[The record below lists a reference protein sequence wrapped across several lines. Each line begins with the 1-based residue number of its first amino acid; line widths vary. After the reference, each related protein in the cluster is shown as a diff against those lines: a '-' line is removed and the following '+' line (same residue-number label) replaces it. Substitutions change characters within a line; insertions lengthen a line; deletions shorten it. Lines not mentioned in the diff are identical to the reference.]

1 MPVYTPQAKYISGR
15 VGLTPTS
22 FAPTQG
28 TNSLILKVNESN
40 QLAQLSDYNIRAS
53 QISSFPENAHS
64 SSVQVMKDLEKGY
77 KLESYIRQAVDKY
90 AEKLVANIDSLDDII
105 KTEDKAILK
114 YIKYRLNSI
123 TEATGT
129 PFLLSLA
136 DLARKIIRDGKVYW
150 LKSYSPAIR
159 VPGYNITPISNKGMI
174 SGLYLLD
181 AKYLLK
187 IKDNSTGQVVAYL
200 YRDND
205 SAMKAIEKV
214 IPLEDLYIYTY
225 APDGTNPDGNSQ
237 FTPALGDL
245 RALRSLE
252 DGVLKLVYR
261 YLNPLIHIKTPD
273 LNGTAIGDQS
283 EIDIYSS
290 AIEKMSHDG
299 FFVTG
304 PNVDIKAIG
313 AESQALRAES
323 YLSFFKTRG
332 LAGLGISALALGEGN
347 YVNTA
352 GASALSAQMF
362 DRATFYQRLLSH
374 SITNSLFRDLLG
386 EIGKSLIDTRTGD
399 VRVSFSIPDFDDE
412 ESRKKVNHIIDCYDK
427 GLYTLEEART
437 LAKVKKSVYK
447 IDDLYYGI
455 KAQLDA
461 KYQVKVS
468 APVTPKKSSSNNK
481 QPKKTNSNA

>member
-1 MPVYTPQAKYISGR
+1 MAVYTPQAKYISGR

-22 FAPTQG
+22 FAPTPG
-28 TNSLILKVNESN
+28 HTSLILKVNESN
-40 QLAQLSDYNIRAS
+40 QLAQLSDYNIRTS
-53 QISSFPENAHS
+53 HLNSFPENAHS
-64 SSVQVMKDLEKGY
+64 STVQVMKDLEKGY

-105 KTEDKAILK
+105 KTEDKALLK
-114 YIKYRLNSI
+114 YIKYRLNLI

-129 PFLLSLA
+129 PFLLHLA
-136 DLARKIIRDGKVYW
+136 DMARKIVRDGKVFW
-150 LKSYSPAIR
+150 IKSYSPTVR
-159 VPGYNITPISNKGMI
+159 VPGYTVTPTSKKGMI
-174 SGLYLLD
+174 AGLYLLD
-181 AKYLLK
+181 SKYLLK
-187 IKDNSTGQVVAYL
+187 IKDNNTGQVVGYL
-200 YRDND
+200 YQDND
-205 SAMKAIEKV
+205 TAMRPIQKV

-225 APDGTNPDGNSQ
+225 APDGTVPDGNSQ
-237 FTPALGDL
+237 FIPALGDL

-283 EIDIYSS
+283 EIDIYST

-374 SITNSLFRDLLG
+374 SVTNTLFRDLLA
-386 EIGKSLIDTRTGD
+386 EIGKSLVDTRTGD
-399 VRVSFSIPDFDDE
+399 VRVSFTIPDFDDE
-412 ESRKKVNHIIDCYDK
+412 ESRKKVNHIADLFDK
-427 GLYTLEEART
+427 GLYTLDEARE
-437 LAKVKKSVYK
+437 LAKVKKSPYK

-455 KAQLDA
+455 KAQLDS
-461 KYQVKVS
+461 KYTVKI
-468 APVTPKKSSSNNK
+468 APTTPVKKSASNNK
-481 QPKKTNSNA
+481 QPKKRNSNA